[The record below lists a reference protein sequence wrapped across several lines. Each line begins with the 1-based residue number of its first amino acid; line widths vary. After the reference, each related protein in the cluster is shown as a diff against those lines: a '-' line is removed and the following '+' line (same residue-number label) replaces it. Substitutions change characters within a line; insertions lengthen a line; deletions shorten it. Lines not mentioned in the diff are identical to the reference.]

1 MDKFIK
7 LIIPA
12 AICHRQSLADYVK
25 ECRLPH
31 VTVLYFLVVWC
42 RMRLFGSKVNFDFE
56 EDEPNCYSLH

>member
-31 VTVLYFLVVWC
+31 VTVFYFLVV
-42 RMRLFGSKVNFDFE
+42 RLFGSKVNFDFE